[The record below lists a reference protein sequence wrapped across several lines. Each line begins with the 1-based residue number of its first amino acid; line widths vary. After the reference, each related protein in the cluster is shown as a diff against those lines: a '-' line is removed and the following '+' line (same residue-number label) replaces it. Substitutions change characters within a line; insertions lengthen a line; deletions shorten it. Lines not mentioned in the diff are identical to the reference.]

1 MFGLTSLDD
10 VPGAIPPFV
19 QGMLQQL
26 LSKEIFYPSLKELVD
41 KYPEWL
47 EEKKTTISSSDLQRF
62 TKQLELMQQVI
73 IFKGNN
79 YGDNKL
85 SLSSF
90 FFIFIQRLFIFQ
102 GVYRT
107 R

>member
-90 FFIFIQRLFIFQ
+90 FFIFIQRLFIFK